1 MIDYARLESVAR
13 QLVAELNEDAFRI
26 ATHIEF
32 RPQGEE
38 GVEVRITYRVDLRGE
53 GIPSDIPAAR
63 VEKAVAVLREFG
75 LEPFVSGG
83 GVYCREEI
91 QEAVPARLWE

>member
-13 QLVAELNEDAFRI
+13 QLVAALNEDASRI

-32 RPQGEE
+32 CPRGEE
-38 GVEVRITYRVDLRGE
+38 GVEVRISYRVDLRGE
-53 GIPSDIPAAR
+53 GFPNDIPAAC
-63 VEKAVAVLREFG
+63 VEKAIAVLREFG
-75 LEPFVSGG
+75 FEPLVGG
-83 GVYCREEI
+83 RGVHCREEI